1 MTSERDILYLTR
13 ADMDAV
19 GPGTAEI
26 VPLLERV
33 FRLKGEGKTV
43 LPPKHWIER
52 GENRFLSAMSSY
64 VPEFG
69 FGGCKWQSG
78 DPRNSARGLPYIQG
92 LYILT
97 ETEFGVPVAVMDAEW
112 ITGRRTAAA
121 SALAV
126 KHLMRPGARSL
137 ALLGCGLQGRVHLEA
152 IRSVMPDLAEVRA
165 FDIRREVA
173 ETFARELAPRHG
185 VRIDVVGSA
194 EAAVRGAEVVVSGGP
209 ITNPPRPTIEPG
221 WLVDGVV
228 GVAIDYDAYW
238 TPAAMETMALIVTDD
253 RGQIEHLKEYGL
265 FLGVPRLDGELADIL
280 GGGLKGRKS
289 PHDRVLCF
297 NLGIA
302 LEDLATAIEVYSRAK
317 AKGAGRM
324 LPR

>member
-1 MTSERDILYLTR
+1 MSNREIMFLSR

-19 GPGTAEI
+19 GPSIAEI

-52 GENRFLSAMSSY
+52 GNDRFLSAMSSY

-78 DPRNSARGLPYIQG
+78 DPLNSARGLPYIQG

-97 ETEFGVPVAVMDAEW
+97 EDEFGIPVALMDAEW

-126 KHLMRPGARSL
+126 KYLINPGASSL
-137 ALLGCGLQGRVHLEA
+137 AILGCGLQGRVHLEA
-152 IRSVMPDLAEVRA
+152 IRSVMPALATVRA
-165 FDIRREVA
+165 FDVRREVA
-173 ETFARELAPRHG
+173 EGFARELAPKFG
-185 VRIDVVGSA
+185 VRIDVAASA
-194 EAAVRGAEVVVSGGP
+194 QAAVTGAEVVISGGP
-209 ITNPPRPTIEPG
+209 ITNPPKPTIEPR

-228 GVAIDYDAYW
+228 GVTIDYDAYW
-238 TPAAMETMALIVTDD
+238 TPAAMQTMALILTDD

-265 FLGVPRLDGELADIL
+265 FLGVPRLDGELADIVTGKL
-280 GGGLKGRKS
+280 PGRRS
-289 PHDRVLCF
+289 SRDRVLCF
-297 NLGIA
+297 NLGLAI
-302 LEDLATAIEVYSRAK
+302 EDLATAVDIYRRAK